1 MSILP
6 QLISRIAHSN
16 STIYDELKSILVKLL
31 CDFPQ
36 QTLWYLISQ
45 KNSSHSLRSLRAT
58 QIFEAAIVKKPEIKK
73 LVEDMIK
80 LATLLLDMCTK
91 KIPHSTQSIYS
102 TSDYF
107 PTLLKTVNSPNF
119 SRIIIPTESQL
130 KLFGFEER
138 SQEKL
143 VYIESI
149 GSKFEMLNSLVR
161 PKNLLSSAQTRNP
174 TLCSQNR
181 MMTCEKTL
189 V

>member
-1 MSILP
+1 
-6 QLISRIAHSN
+6 
-16 STIYDELKSILVKLL
+16 
-31 CDFPQ
+31 
-36 QTLWYLISQ
+36 
-45 KNSSHSLRSLRAT
+45 
-58 QIFEAAIVKKPEIKK
+58 
-73 LVEDMIK
+73 MIK

-161 PKNLLSSAQTRNP
+161 PKKFTFIGSDKKSYIMLSKPDDDLRKDARLMEITNLVNVLLNKNYESHRRNLHIN
-174 TLCSQNR
+174 TYVFL
-181 MMTCEKTL
+181 L
-189 V
+189 